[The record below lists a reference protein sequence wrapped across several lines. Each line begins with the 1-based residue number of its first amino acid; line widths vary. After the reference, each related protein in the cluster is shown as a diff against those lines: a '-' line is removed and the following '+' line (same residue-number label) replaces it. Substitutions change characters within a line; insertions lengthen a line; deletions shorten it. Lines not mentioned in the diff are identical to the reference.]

1 MDSMIQV
8 TSQNLSGI
16 AITLLAAADV
26 IAVAAFLVLA
36 DLTQLFIQFP
46 RAVTMIV
53 WRYRKA
59 AMIVAVICFA
69 AGLYIGVVHAALSG
83 TVLVLNGILFIALFA
98 GGYINVPYLMF
109 RPQQRGAKYISV
121 NEARKY
127 LKPASR
133 VMVVEVNGDARAF
146 LHDWI
151 ARPHIAGEIIGGEEV
166 VLTYCS
172 LSHLGM
178 AYSPQLGDKKLDLKV
193 MLQLENNLVM
203 FDEGS
208 NQPVQQIRGTLEY
221 SGERLKKYP
230 TQVMPFDSFTKIYP
244 KGRVFHNPP
253 GGWWDRMVRAMV
265 LDVTERQY
273 TTEKAAFPTITHLDN
288 RLPAKEMVYGIVING
303 AARAYSRDFLKQNSL
318 VSISPESPDGQEI
331 VMVYYPEFDTVA
343 AFACPAGEKV
353 TAVDIYGNSPAGK
366 LDRIPVDSEVLW
378 MIWSNFHPDT
388 ALNDQGA
395 G

>member
-1 MDSMIQV
+1 MDSMIQF

-16 AITLLAAADV
+16 AVTLLAVADV
-26 IAVAAFLVLA
+26 IALAGFLVLA

-46 RAVTMIV
+46 RRVTMIV
-53 WRYRKA
+53 WRYRKI
-59 AMIVAVICFA
+59 AMIMAVICFA
-69 AGLYIGVVHAALSG
+69 AGVYIGVVYTALSG
-83 TVLVLNGILFIALFA
+83 VALALNGILFIALFI
-98 GGYINVPYLMF
+98 GGYVNVPYLMF
-109 RPQQRGAKYISV
+109 RPRQNTAEYMSV
-121 NEARKY
+121 EDARKC
-127 LKPASR
+127 LTPASR

-146 LHDWI
+146 FHDWI
-151 ARPHIAGEIIGGEEV
+151 ARPHIAGDIIGGEEV

-172 LSHLGM
+172 LSHLGV
-178 AYSPQLGDKKLDLKV
+178 AYSPQLGDKRLNFKV

-208 NQPVQQIRGTLEY
+208 NQPIQQIRGTLEY

-230 TQVMPFDSFTKIYP
+230 TQVMSFKSFAKIYP
-244 KGRVFHNPP
+244 KGRLFYNPP
-253 GGWWDRMVRAMV
+253 QGWWDRMVRGMV
-265 LDVTERQY
+265 LGVTERQY
-273 TTEKAAFPTITHLDN
+273 TTDKPAFPTIRHMDN
-288 RLPAKEMVYGIVING
+288 RLAPKEMVFGIVING
-303 AARAYSRDFLKQNSL
+303 VARAYSRDFLKQHSPVTISL
-318 VSISPESPDGQEI
+318 GGQEI
-331 VMVYYPEFDTVA
+331 AIVYYPEFDTVA

-366 LDRIPVDSEVLW
+366 LDRIPLDSEVLW